1 MIIIDTNYFFALL
14 HADDS
19 LHLKAVNISSSIKD
33 FPVLYLEDILK
44 EMQTILSVRK
54 SHTDS
59 FNWIDSIYQ
68 NEYKRDRQY
77 NLSSVEYFEVVN
89 YWRSLK
95 DTRLSFVDAE
105 ILYLSN
111 KYNFKVLTFDKE
123 IISRLPK
130 KLVFN

>member
-1 MIIIDTNYFFALL
+1 MIIVDSNYLFAL
-14 HADDS
+14 AKKSDS
-19 LHLKAVNISSSIKD
+19 LNSIALEFKLKLEN
-33 FPVLYLEDILK
+33 FPILYLDDVLK
-44 EMQTILSVRK
+44 EVQTLVSVRF
-54 SHTDS
+54 SHKDS

-77 NLSSVEYFEVVN
+77 NLSSVEYFEVLN

-95 DTRLSFVDAE
+95 VTRLSFVDAE
-105 ILYLSN
+105 ILYLAD

-130 KLVFN
+130 KLVFK